1 MKVKVKVITIMIL
14 MIMGRTAEGQAPQ
27 STAID
32 LQLSLQTWL
41 KDLTKK
47 SCVVLKAHHSRF
59 FNDSIVFIV
68 CMNNRFFSKKKMHP
82 FRRKQAQTLQ

>member
-1 MKVKVKVITIMIL
+1 MKVKVITIMIL

-47 SCVVLKAHHSRF
+47 SHVVLKVHHSRF